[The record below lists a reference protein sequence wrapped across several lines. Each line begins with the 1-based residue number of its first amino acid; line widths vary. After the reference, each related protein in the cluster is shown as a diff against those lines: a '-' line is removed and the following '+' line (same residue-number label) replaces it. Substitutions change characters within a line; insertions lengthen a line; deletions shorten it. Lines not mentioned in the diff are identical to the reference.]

1 MIQGRALKQPRQ
13 EIWMHFPTCNGW
25 EVLVNAGRVWGK
37 KYEVP
42 VNVVFPYIA
51 VSQRVLQGG
60 TGGEGGGC
68 SWSLWEIARRFRS
81 CLFCGRQSQRTFKN
95 TWGVGIC
102 IRFFTRWFYCM
113 PYEEK
118 IQRFILS
125 RYFLFFIFAGT
136 QLSSVNVQTNCKRK
150 NVMQPAGTVE
160 AIGIGKGMNSQ
171 VLEPVNGFW

>member
-1 MIQGRALKQPRQ
+1 MGGFGECWKSVREKIRGACECCFSLHCCFSTGPA
-13 EIWMHFPTCNGW
+13 GW
-25 EVLVNAGRVWGK
+25 
-37 KYEVP
+37 Y
-42 VNVVFPYIA
+42 
-51 VSQRVLQGG
+51 
-60 TGGEGGGC
+60 GGEGGGC
-68 SWSLWEIARRFRS
+68 SWSLWEIARKFRS

-118 IQRFILS
+118 NQHFILS

-136 QLSSVNVQTNCKRK
+136 QLSLVNVQTNCKRK
-150 NVMQPAGTVE
+150 NVMQPAGTVG

-171 VLEPVNGFW
+171 VL